1 MHHVPVWL
9 PALPFA
15 AVALTLFSL
24 GVWAWFAHEHG

>member
-1 MHHVPVWL
+1 MQDMPIWL

-24 GVWAWFAHEHG
+24 GVWAWFSGKQR

>member
-1 MHHVPVWL
+1 MQDMPIWL

-24 GVWAWFAHEHG
+24 GVWAWFSGKPR